1 MKRYIAIFCLAGLIC
16 FGANAQTDVDLGT
29 ELGGRLAVSV
39 DKKLARGLHVSL
51 EEEIRF
57 DNNFAAFDRFHT
69 TVGVS
74 YKVNDYLK
82 IGAGYAW
89 ILPYSTTDSTFKS
102 SRHRLMV
109 DVTGG
114 VRVGDWR
121 FSLRERFQATVR
133 TGSFN
138 AYQNPG
144 TLLALKSRLKVQYKG
159 LRRMEPYASLELR
172 NTLNAPSIN
181 ASYNGTYYVF
191 YDEETDSYSRS
202 GEVGWFL
209 DGFNKVYLNRLRGV
223 LGVEYRLSKAS
234 TVDVSLMGDYVMDLV
249 VDANAEGTKLKS
261 YTRETGF
268 VGWLTVGYKYAF

>member
-51 EEEIRF
+51 KEEIRF

-82 IGAGYAW
+82 VGAGYAW

>member
-1 MKRYIAIFCLAGLIC
+1 MKRYIAIFCLAGLMC

-39 DKKLARGLHVSL
+39 DKKLARGLHVNV

-57 DNNFAAFDRFHT
+57 DNNFGAFDRFHT

>member
-1 MKRYIAIFCLAGLIC
+1 MKRYFAIFCLAGLIC

-39 DKKLARGLHVSL
+39 DKKLARGLHVNV

-82 IGAGYAW
+82 VGAGYAW

-202 GEVGWFL
+202 GEAGWFL

>member
-1 MKRYIAIFCLAGLIC
+1 MKRYFAIFCLAGLIC

-39 DKKLARGLHVSL
+39 DKKLARGLHVNV

-57 DNNFAAFDRFHT
+57 DNNFGAFDRFHT

-82 IGAGYAW
+82 VGAGYAW

-191 YDEETDSYSRS
+191 YDEETDIYSRS
-202 GEVGWFL
+202 GEAGWFL

>member
-1 MKRYIAIFCLAGLIC
+1 MKRYFAILGLAGLMC

-29 ELGGRLAVSV
+29 ELGGRLSVSV

-51 EEEIRF
+51 EEEVRF
-57 DNNFAAFDRFHT
+57 DNNFSAFDRFHT
-69 TVGVS
+69 TAALS

-82 IGAGYAW
+82 VGAGYAW
-89 ILPYSTTDSTFKS
+89 ILPYSTTNSAFKS

-181 ASYNGTYYVF
+181 ASYNGTYYVY
-191 YDEETDSYSRS
+191 YDEETESYYRE
-202 GEVGWFL
+202 GEAGWFL
-209 DGFNKVYLNRLRGV
+209 GGFNKVYVNRLRGV
-223 LGVEYRLSKAS
+223 VGVEYRLSKAS

-261 YTRETGF
+261 YTRETGL